1 MLNQDN
7 VIYQGLVWCP
17 TYLDFGVKVAE
28 MRDAGQTGLTC
39 EKGPDDIGLKKPTL
53 FSLNDFTRF
62 PQYIVDTYGIP
73 TYKEGNPA
81 VFAAV
86 SFPFF
91 FGVMFGD
98 VMHGSLLFIFS
109 LYLCLMPDKKNIM
122 HDARYFL
129 LMSGFF
135 SAYCGLIYNDLSSM
149 NT

>member
-1 MLNQDN
+1 
-7 VIYQGLVWCP
+7 
-17 TYLDFGVKVAE
+17 
-28 MRDAGQTGLTC
+28 
-39 EKGPDDIGLKKPTL
+39 
-53 FSLNDFTRF
+53 
-62 PQYIVDTYGIP
+62 
-73 TYKEGNPA
+73 

-109 LYLCLMPDKKNIM
+109 LYLVMMPDKKNPM
-122 HDARYFL
+122 HDARYFF